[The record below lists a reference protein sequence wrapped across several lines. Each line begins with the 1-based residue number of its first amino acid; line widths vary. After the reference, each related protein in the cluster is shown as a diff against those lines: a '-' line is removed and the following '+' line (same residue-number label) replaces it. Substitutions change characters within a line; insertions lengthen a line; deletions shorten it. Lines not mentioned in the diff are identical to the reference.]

1 MYAGAEQ
8 QELSLEDKLKKA
20 NENSISQEDA
30 WAVISSY
37 FEDKGLVRQQL
48 DSYNEFTSNTMQEI
62 VDETPAIIVRPEQQ
76 HKPGEEAEEDAVR
89 EYRVTFEQIFMSKP
103 LVTEADGETS
113 TLFPKEARL
122 RNLT

>member
-1 MYAGAEQ
+1 MYDGAEADPEQ
-8 QELSLEDKLKKA
+8 VEQRP
-20 NENSISQEDA
+20 ISQEDA

-62 VDETPAIIVRPEQQ
+62 VDETPAIIVRPEAQ
-76 HKPGEEAEEDAVR
+76 HKPGEEVEDEAVR
-89 EYRVTFEQIFMSKP
+89 EVRIKFEQIFMSKP

>member
-1 MYAGAEQ
+1 MYDGAEEEP
-8 QELSLEDKLKKA
+8 ELVEHRP
-20 NENSISQEDA
+20 ISQEDS

-62 VDETPAIIVRPEQQ
+62 VDETPAIVVRPEQQ
-76 HKPGEEAEEDAVR
+76 HKPGEEMEEEVVR
-89 EYRVTFEQIFMSKP
+89 ETRVKFEQIFMSKP

>member
-1 MYAGAEQ
+1 MFGGAEEELDQ
-8 QELSLEDKLKKA
+8 QEEA
-20 NENSISQEDA
+20 PINQEDA

-37 FEDKGLVRQQL
+37 FDDKGLVRQQL

-62 VDETPAIIVRPEQQ
+62 VDETPEIIVKPEEQ
-76 HKPGEEAEEDAVR
+76 HRPGEDMDDEQVEREVR
-89 EYRVTFEQIFMSKP
+89 VKFEQIFMSKP
-103 LVTEADGETS
+103 LVTEPDGETV

>member
-1 MYAGAEQ
+1 MYDGAEEEP
-8 QELSLEDKLKKA
+8 ELVEA
-20 NENSISQEDA
+20 RPISQEDA
-30 WAVISSY
+30 WAVITSY

-62 VDETPAIIVRPEQQ
+62 VDETPAIVVRPEQQ
-76 HKPGEEAEEDAVR
+76 HKPGEEAEEEVVR
-89 EYRVTFEQIFMSKP
+89 ETRITFGQIFMSKP

>member
-1 MYAGAEQ
+1 MFGGAE
-8 QELSLEDKLKKA
+8 EEMLEEEQKP
-20 NENSISQEDA
+20 ISQEDA

-37 FEDKGLVRQQL
+37 FEEKGLVRQQL

-62 VDETPAIIVRPEQQ
+62 VDETPEIIVRPEAQ
-76 HKPGEEAEEDAVR
+76 HRPGEDVDDEAAER
-89 EYRVTFEQIFMSKP
+89 EIHIKFEQIFMSKP
-103 LVTEADGETS
+103 LVTEADGETA

>member
-1 MYAGAEQ
+1 MFGGAE
-8 QELSLEDKLKKA
+8 EEMEVPEE
-20 NENSISQEDA
+20 ENISQEEA

-62 VDETPAIIVRPEQQ
+62 VDETPEIVIKPEAQ
-76 HKPGEEAEEDAVR
+76 HRPGEELNEELAEVET
-89 EYRVTFEQIFMSKP
+89 RVKFEQIFMSKP
-103 LVTEADGETS
+103 LVTESDGETA